1 MSPSA
6 SILHFLKKR
15 KEGRPR
21 LIVQGRKEKRLDAD
35 VSVWAMQCLWND
47 AEFKRN
53 IQEKALELTAD
64 FMVNWIRFETSVYT
78 IHPGLFLRSYTHTFH
93 QCVPNSLSTS
103 LSFLFL
109 LRLLSENVY

>member
-1 MSPSA
+1 MYVCV
-6 SILHFLKKR
+6 H
-15 KEGRPR
+15 
-21 LIVQGRKEKRLDAD
+21 
-35 VSVWAMQCLWND
+35 AMQCLWND